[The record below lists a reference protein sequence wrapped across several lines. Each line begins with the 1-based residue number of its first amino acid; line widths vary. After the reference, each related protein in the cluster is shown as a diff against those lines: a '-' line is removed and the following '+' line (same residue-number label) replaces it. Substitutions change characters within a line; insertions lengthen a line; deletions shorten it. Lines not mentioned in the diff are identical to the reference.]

1 MLLHLH
7 WLLLEFTQRRGG
19 GGCSQ
24 SVAKSTVKG
33 QTLGIDAVYWWW
45 WTSVVIHCARYWTLE
60 SRRQNRASSMS
71 SAPAVREAY
80 PSTLRNHLLVF
91 SFLLLP
97 SLLFFRHRSSLF
109 LSLSLFFF
117 LLLASPSLFLT
128 LHCLF
133 SDSKMWGSLYLDAP
147 LLSPWFLSLYLTS
160 FFFFFFPCRW
170 RTDSQ
175 KRSKIHQCCI
185 VAAFWSAWWV
195 TTQPRAIIYKCV
207 FINTRSIYM

>member
-1 MLLHLH
+1 MILHLH

-19 GGCSQ
+19 GAAANLLQRALWRGRP
-24 SVAKSTVKG
+24 SV
-33 QTLGIDAVYWWW
+33 
-45 WTSVVIHCARYWTLE
+45 
-60 SRRQNRASSMS
+60 
-71 SAPAVREAY
+71 
-80 PSTLRNHLLVF
+80 STLCIDGDEHLWWYTVHGIELSSLANKTERRPCPALQQSMKHTIARLATIF

-97 SLLFFRHRSSLF
+97 SLLFIRHRSSLF
-109 LSLSLFFF
+109 LSLPLPFFF